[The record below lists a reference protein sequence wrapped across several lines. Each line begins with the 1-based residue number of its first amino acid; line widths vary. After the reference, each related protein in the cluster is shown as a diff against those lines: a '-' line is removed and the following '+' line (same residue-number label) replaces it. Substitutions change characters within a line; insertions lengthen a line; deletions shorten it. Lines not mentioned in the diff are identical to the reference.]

1 VQSSELDGAV
11 NAKLTHVRRSSEVS
25 EGQARAVIYVRESLD
40 RYGDERAVERFE
52 QECRRLV
59 KARGLRLLRVLRDNG
74 VRASGGNK
82 GDGYAEVLRMLR
94 ARETDYVVIPVVDR
108 FFRHPRDLE
117 DVIDICLETGA
128 ALVAASGEIDLSH
141 DQGRLV
147 ARLLTSV
154 AKAETERK
162 GQRQRNANRQAAEA
176 GKRRTGT
183 PRPFGYQA
191 DHITTEPAEADA
203 IRWAAGA
210 VLGGASVSAVM
221 RKWTALGLRP
231 PQAPF
236 GPLPERP
243 WTRTSVTTILRNP
256 ALAGI
261 TVHRGE
267 EVGPGTWE
275 PVLPEETWR
284 ALAAHLDHPSRKP
297 PRGAVTLLGGLARCR
312 CGNPVQAGR
321 NHRGT
326 PVYRCNPATRGD
338 RPGPHVA
345 VQSGPVTEY
354 VEAVV
359 LEVLSSNEVAALVS
373 PPPEADTAGLRREA
387 ASIRRNL
394 DELAADRALGLI
406 TRSQMLEAT
415 ERGSDRLAQIGAELA
430 AAAGGGPLAAF
441 GQAEAAGQVWQALDI
456 TAKREV
462 IRALCTVTLD
472 PAGRG
477 ARSYPL
483 AQKVHIKRRRRSG
496 P

>member
-1 VQSSELDGAV
+1 MAPVQRPQE
-11 NAKLTHVRRSSEVS
+11 AKLTQVS
-25 EGQARAVIYVRESLD
+25 EARAVIYVRESLD

-59 KARGLRLLRVLRDNG
+59 KARGLHLLRVLRDNG

-117 DVIDICLETGA
+117 DVIDVCLETGA

-162 GQRQRNANRQAAEA
+162 GQRQRAANEQAARA
-176 GKRRTGT
+176 GKRRMGT

-191 DHITTEPAEADA
+191 DHVTLEPAEAGA
-203 IRWAAGA
+203 IRWAADA
-210 VLGGASVSAVM
+210 LLGGTSVSAVM
-221 RKWTALGLRP
+221 RKWAALGLRP

-236 GPLPERP
+236 GPLPRRP

-256 ALAGI
+256 ALAG
-261 TVHRGE
+261 VSAYLGE
-267 EVGPGTWE
+267 EVGPGAWE
-275 PVLPEETWR
+275 PVLTEETWR
-284 ALAAHLDHPSRKP
+284 AVAAHLEHPSRKP
-297 PRGAVTLLGGLARCR
+297 PRGPVTLLGGLARCR
-312 CGNPVQAGR
+312 CGNLIQASRSHQG
-321 NHRGT
+321 NAI
-326 PVYRCNPATRGD
+326 YRCNPVTRDG
-338 RPGPHVA
+338 RPGPHVTVRA
-345 VQSGPVTEY
+345 GPVTEY
-354 VEAVV
+354 VAQVI
-359 LEVLSSNEVAALVS
+359 LGVLSSDDVASLVS
-373 PPPEADTAGLRREA
+373 PPPGTDTAALRREA
-387 ASIRRNL
+387 AAIRRNL
-394 DELAADRALGLI
+394 REMAADRALGLI
-406 TRSQMLEAT
+406 SRAQMLEGT
-415 ERGSDRLAQIGAELA
+415 ERGNKRLAQIAADLA
-430 AAAGGGPLAAF
+430 GAAGAGPLAPF
-441 GQAEAAGQVWQALDI
+441 TQAQAADEVWRSLDI

-477 ARSYPL
+477 ARHYDL
-483 AQKVHIKRRRRSG
+483 ASKVRIGSPAGKLPGQRPGGVR
-496 P
+496 